1 MKTFQTTR
9 QVPHSA
15 DDMFALVADVERY
28 PEFLP
33 LCERLVLRDRRPTD
47 HGEVLVADMTVAYR
61 FLRES
66 FVTRV
71 QLQPEARR
79 IFVQYVD
86 GPFSHL
92 DNRWTFTPVGQRSCD
107 IHFNLTY
114 EFRSRALQML
124 MGQMFD
130 KAFRKF
136 VTAFEQRADEVY
148 GKAGQRIR
156 TANV

>member
-1 MKTFQTTR
+1 MKNFQTTR
-9 QVPHSA
+9 RVAHTA
-15 DDMFALVADVERY
+15 DDMFRLVADVERY
-28 PEFLP
+28 PEFVP

-71 QLQPEARR
+71 QLEPVPRR
-79 IFVQYVD
+79 ILVEYVD
-86 GPFSHL
+86 GPFKYL
-92 DNRWTFTPVGQRSCD
+92 ENRWSFTPATKGSCD
-107 IHFNLTY
+107 ISFDLTY

-130 KAFRKF
+130 RAFSKF
-136 VTAFEQRADEVY
+136 VTAFERRADEVY
-148 GKAGQRIR
+148 GRAGHAR
-156 TANV
+156 TASA